1 MIVRILGDNQYQL
14 ADSHLEELN
23 VLDGELEKALS
34 GDDDRAFR
42 EVLGRM
48 TGLVRTEGTPEPD
61 DFLGASDVTLPDA
74 EATREDVVAML
85 AEDGL
90 VPG

>member
-1 MIVRILGDNQYQL
+1 MIVRILGDNQYEL

-23 VLDGELEKALS
+23 VLDGELEEALS
-34 GDDDRAFR
+34 GDDDQAFR
-42 EVLGRM
+42 AVLGRM
-48 TGLVRTEGTPEPD
+48 TGLVRTEGKPEPD
-61 DFLGASDVTLPDA
+61 EFLGASDVTLPEAD
-74 EATREDVVAML
+74 ATREDVVAML

>member
-14 ADSHLEELN
+14 AESHLEQLN
-23 VLDGELEKALS
+23 VLDGELEAALA
-34 GDDDRAFR
+34 GDDDEAFR
-42 EVLGRM
+42 TVLGRM
-48 TGLVRTEGTPEPD
+48 AGLVRTEGTPEPD
-61 DFLGASDVTLPDA
+61 EFLGASDVTLPDA
-74 EATREDVVAML
+74 DATREDVVAML

>member
-14 ADSHLEELN
+14 PDSHLDELN
-23 VLDGELEKALS
+23 VLDGELEAALA
-34 GDDDRAFR
+34 GDDDEAFR
-42 EVLGRM
+42 AVLGRM
-48 TGLVRTEGTPEPD
+48 TDLVRTEGTPEPD
-61 DFLGASDVTLPDA
+61 DFLGASDATLPDA
-74 EATREDVVAML
+74 DATRADVVAML